1 MRNPNGDPYMLPY
14 VRAIP
19 SVVAKLCKIQKKMLH
34 FAHFNQ
40 KNSHISPC
48 KKCANIHN
56 CYSNRA
62 YTFLIFFFSP
72 LTFSLPLSLSLQL
85 IISATDN
92 PHRQPH
98 KPNTTTHIT
107 ATQQR
112 QTPPLQPSTA
122 NHHHH
127 NTNTPQNQPKLNK
140 STHGHT
146 IKSIKNQTH
155 LHTDTPTKTETERAF
170 L

>member
-19 SVVAKLCKIQKKMLH
+19 SVVAKLCKIQKKKMLH

-85 IISATDN
+85 IISATDIL
-92 PHRQPH
+92 
-98 KPNTTTHIT
+98 IT
-107 ATQQR
+107 
-112 QTPPLQPSTA
+112 PTA
-122 NHHHH
+122 NHTNPTPPPISLQLNNAKHHH
-127 NTNTPQNQPKLNK
+127 RNLAPPTTTTTIRTHHKINQN
-140 STHGHT
+140 
-146 IKSIKNQTH
+146 
-155 LHTDTPTKTETERAF
+155 
-170 L
+170 